1 MIINK
6 GTVIFLI
13 DKDKNIPY
21 ASIPVDE
28 GSCGSGLINTEPL
41 RSPRYVEVLYLT

>member
-13 DKDKNIPY
+13 D
-21 ASIPVDE
+21 IPVDE
-28 GSCGSGLINTEPL
+28 GSCGSGLIITEPL